1 MRRMENRIMS
11 KMKKIICNTLAIA
24 SASACLGLAT
34 ACETAHPE
42 VEMTITFN
50 GVDYPL
56 EYELYRNIAPS
67 TVNHFLWLVDND
79 YYNGLCVHNY
89 SASTYKMYTGAYS
102 VATEEDDEDGLTYK
116 EYYTE
121 IANFENYA
129 NFPVSVW
136 QDDAK
141 AKPLYTLAGEFDANG
156 FTVENGAKKQSF
168 GSLTMY
174 YEDKDSKDKVYVPY
188 RSEEKEGEMARREYK
203 YNSATSQFYIS
214 LNSADVTNSKYCTFA
229 TLSEDS
235 VDVLK
240 DLQTAIA
247 EYIEATYDV
256 EEGESATSEFTTKH
270 SVAVD
275 MDDPYT
281 GAKNST
287 KDFLVP
293 NEPIVIKDI
302 TTKKY

>member
-1 MRRMENRIMS
+1 MS
-11 KMKKIICNTLAIA
+11 KMKKIICNTLAIV

-50 GVDYPL
+50 GVDYTL

-89 SASTYKMYTGAYS
+89 STSTYKMYTGAYS
-102 VATEEDDEDGLTYK
+102 VATAEDDEDGLTYK

-121 IANFENYA
+121 IAKFENYA
-129 NFPVSVW
+129 DFPVSVW
-136 QDDAK
+136 QDESK
-141 AKPLYTLAGEFDANG
+141 TKPMYTLAGEFDAAG
-156 FTVENGAKKQSF
+156 FKVENGAKKQTF

-174 YEDKDSKDKVYVPY
+174 YEEKDCKDKIYVPY
-188 RSEEKEGEMARREYK
+188 RSEDKEGEIARREYK

-214 LNSADVTNSKYCTFA
+214 LNAAEVTNSKYCTFA
-229 TLSEDS
+229 TLTEDS
-235 VDVLK
+235 VEELK
-240 DLQTAIA
+240 KLQTAIA

-256 EEGESATSEFTTKH
+256 EEGESAASEFTTER
-270 SVAVD
+270 SVIVD
-275 MDDPYT
+275 QDDPYT
-281 GAKNST
+281 GAKNKT

>member
-1 MRRMENRIMS
+1 MAKNMT
-11 KMKKIICNTLAIA
+11 KKIICNTLAVL

-50 GVDYPL
+50 GNNYFL

-89 SASTYKMYTGAYS
+89 DASAYKMYTGAYT
-102 VATEEDDEDGLTYK
+102 VADDEDGIAYK

-121 IANFENYA
+121 IAKFENYKD
-129 NFPVSVW
+129 FPVSAW
-136 QDDAK
+136 QTSDAK
-141 AKPLYTLAGEFDANG
+141 TPLYTLAGEFETNG

-174 YEDKDSKDKVYVPY
+174 YNEQTTKAKAYVPY
-188 RSEEKEGEMARREYK
+188 QNEDKKGQVATREYK
-203 YNSATSQFYIS
+203 YNCATSQFYIS
-214 LNSADVTNSKYCTFA
+214 LSTAETTNKKYCTFA
-229 TLSEDS
+229 TLTEDG
-235 VDVLK
+235 VKELEK
-240 DLQTAIA
+240 LQDAIA
-247 EYIEATYDV
+247 DYIDEHYEV
-256 EEGESATSEFTTKH
+256 EEGESAVAEFTEKR
-270 SVAVD
+270 SVVVD
-275 MDDPYT
+275 SDDPIT
-281 GAKNST
+281 QGSGKTVN
-287 KDFLVP
+287 FLVP

>member
-1 MRRMENRIMS
+1 MAKN
-11 KMKKIICNTLAIA
+11 MKKIICNTMAVL

-50 GVDYPL
+50 GQDYVL

-89 SASTYKMYTGAYS
+89 DASASKMYTGAYS
-102 VATEEDDEDGLTYK
+102 VATSEDDEDGLTYK

-121 IANFENYA
+121 IAKFENYA

-136 QDDAK
+136 QDAEK
-141 AKPLYTLAGEFDANG
+141 NKPLYNVYGEFSANG
-156 FTVENGAKKQSF
+156 FTVENGAKKQSY

-174 YEDKDSKDKVYVPY
+174 YHEKDTKAKVYAPY
-188 RSEEKEGEMARREYK
+188 LNEEKAGEMASREYK

-214 LNSADVTNSKYCTFA
+214 LSTMESTNSKYCTFA
-229 TLSEDS
+229 TLSDDS
-235 VDVLK
+235 VEVLQ
-240 DLQTAIA
+240 DLQDAIA
-247 EYIEATYDV
+247 EYIEKNYKADD
-256 EEGESATSEFTTKH
+256 ESANSEFTTKQT
-270 SVAVD
+270 VTVD
-275 MDDPYT
+275 TDDMYT
-281 GAKNST
+281 GDKNVSKT
-287 KDFLVP
+287 FLVP

>member
-1 MRRMENRIMS
+1 MS
-11 KMKKIICNTLAIA
+11 KNTMKKIVCNTMAVL

-42 VEMTITFN
+42 VEMTLTFN
-50 GVDYPL
+50 GNEYVL

-79 YYNGLCVHNY
+79 YYNNLCVHNY
-89 SASTYKMYTGAYS
+89 DASAMKMYTGAYS
-102 VATEEDDEDGLTYK
+102 VATEEVDADGLTYK

-121 IANFENYA
+121 IAKFKNYA
-129 NFPVSVW
+129 DFPVSAW
-136 QDDAK
+136 KDLDK
-141 AKPLYTLAGEFDANG
+141 TTPLYTLAGEFDANG

-174 YEDKDSKDKVYVPY
+174 YTEKTTKTKAYVPY
-188 RSEEKEGEMARREYK
+188 RSEEKAGQVATREYK

-214 LNSADVTNSKYCTFA
+214 LSSAETTNSKYCTFA
-229 TLSEDS
+229 TLTEDS

-240 DLQTAIA
+240 DLQDAIA
-247 EYIEATYDV
+247 DYIEANYEV
-256 EEGESATSEFTTKH
+256 EEGESAVAEFTTKH
-270 SVAVD
+270 SVTVD
-275 MDDPYT
+275 EDDPVLNGSGKTVSY
-281 GAKNST
+281 
-287 KDFLVP
+287 LVP
-293 NEPIVIKDI
+293 NEAIVIKDI